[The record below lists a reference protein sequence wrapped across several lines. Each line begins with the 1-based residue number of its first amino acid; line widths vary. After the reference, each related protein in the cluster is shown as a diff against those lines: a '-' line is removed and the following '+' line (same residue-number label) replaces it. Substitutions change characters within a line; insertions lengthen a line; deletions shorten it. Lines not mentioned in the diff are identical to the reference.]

1 MGQRTR
7 KNREKGRR
15 GKTCKKRGGENPW
28 GYHLMIN
35 ARTCDPAA
43 IRSKETIAK
52 FTKDLVKT
60 IGMVAFGKPQIVHF
74 GSGVQKGYTLI
85 QLIETSNISA
95 HFAEETNDV
104 YFDVFSCKIFDP
116 KLVFPVFRSYFK
128 PKKIN
133 SKFFTRQA

>member
-1 MGQRTR
+1 MGRTTR
-7 KNREKGRR
+7 RNRGKGRR
-15 GKTCKKRGGENPW
+15 KTCKKKGNPW
-28 GYHLMIN
+28 GYHLTIN
-35 ARTCDPAA
+35 AGNCDPAA

-60 IGMVAFGKPQIVHF
+60 IDMVAFGKPQIVMF
-74 GSGVQKGYTLI
+74 GEGLQKGYTLI

-104 YFDVFSCKIFDP
+104 YFDVFSCKPFNP
-116 KLVFPVFRSYFK
+116 KLVFPLFRSYFK